1 MAIYKTTRGYT
12 IRYYD
17 ADGRERQQTYKGI
30 ARKEAKTIEREK
42 LAERDRG
49 EAPVDQRQ
57 TPTFSSFAAAW
68 KDEHRAGWKAS
79 TVEQYENVL
88 AQQLLPTFGELRV
101 AQVTEPRV
109 LAWLTAL
116 HDRGLGARRTN
127 LALTVLRMILASA
140 RRRRW
145 LREDPLVAVRA
156 LKTPPVDIDP
166 LAPDEVTAFLEA
178 CAPYWRPYFVVAF
191 WTGARPNELAAL
203 KVSDIDWTAARFRI
217 RAGRYR
223 GVEGPPKTTHS
234 VRDVDMLRPVIDA
247 LRVLKASRAA
257 ARLKAGQGTPE
268 PGADYVFV
276 GTDGGN
282 LNPNW
287 LRDRIWYHT
296 LAKAGLRRRTM
307 YQTRHSFASNAL
319 AAGEQPLWVSAM
331 LGHATPR
338 MLFQVYA
345 RWIPNRTRRDG
356 SALAARMG
364 GDTGLLRAS
373 EPGAAEER

>member
-1 MAIYKTTRGYT
+1 MAIYKTRKGYT
-12 IRYYD
+12 VRWYD
-17 ADGRERQQTYKGI
+17 ADGRERQQTSKGI
-30 ARKEAKTIEREK
+30 TREEALKLEREK

-49 EAPVDQRQ
+49 EAPVDRRQ
-57 TPTFSSFAAAW
+57 SPAFADFAATW
-68 KDEHRAGWKAS
+68 QEERRAGWKAS
-79 TVEQYENVL
+79 TVEQYANVL
-88 AQQLLPTFGELRV
+88 AHQLLPTFGALRV

-116 HDRGLGARRTN
+116 RDGGLGARRTN

-145 LREDPLVAVRA
+145 LREDPLIAVRA
-156 LKTPPVDIDP
+156 LTTTPVEIDP
-166 LAPDEVTAFLEA
+166 LAPDEVTAFLGA

-203 KVSDIDWTAARFRI
+203 KWGDLDWTAARFRI

-234 VRDVDMLRPVIDA
+234 VRDVDMLPAVVAA
-247 LRVLKASRAA
+247 LRALKASQAA
-257 ARLKAGQGTPE
+257 ATLKAGAAPPASG
-268 PGADYVFV
+268 YVFV
-276 GTDGGN
+276 GTDGGH

-287 LRDRIWYHT
+287 LRDRIWYAT

-319 AAGEQPLWVSAM
+319 AAGEQPSWVSAM
-331 LGHATPR
+331 LGHANPR

-364 GDTGLLRAS
+364 GGDTGVVRAV
-373 EPGAAEER
+373 EPRGTA